1 MTIPE
6 PKNPLPNQNYDSPRV
21 YQGWLNELEVM
32 SRRLHTP
39 IHNIPEHVLK
49 AYFRG
54 GYWATETI
62 MMATNTPY
70 VLTHGDES
78 EDEDY
83 EDYEDYEDEQ

>member
-1 MTIPE
+1 MNIPE

-39 IHNIPEHVLK
+39 VYHIPEKVLQ

-54 GYWATETI
+54 GYWAVETI
-62 MMATNTPY
+62 MMATNAPY
-70 VLTHGDES
+70 VATRGDEC
-78 EDEDY
+78 DEDQ
-83 EDYEDYEDEQ
+83 EDDQ